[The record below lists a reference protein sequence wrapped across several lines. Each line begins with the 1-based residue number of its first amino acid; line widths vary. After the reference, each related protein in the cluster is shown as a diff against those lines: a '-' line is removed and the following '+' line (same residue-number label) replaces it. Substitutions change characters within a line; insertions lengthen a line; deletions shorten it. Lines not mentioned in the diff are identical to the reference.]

1 MVNPED
7 LHRCPDCGDYLRPS
21 VVWFGEALPEDELM
35 RAADAVQNTD
45 LMLVVGTSAAVMPA
59 ARLIDIARENGA
71 DIIIVNTEQ
80 TATAADSDIELIGK
94 AGDLIVKLFS

>member
-1 MVNPED
+1 MGSEMCIRD
-7 LHRCPDCGDYLRPS
+7 R
-21 VVWFGEALPEDELM
+21 
-35 RAADAVQNTD
+35 
-45 LMLVVGTSAAVMPA
+45 
-59 ARLIDIARENGA
+59 IDIARENGA